1 MTNERIYFHVSSKSV
16 VLYFGFVKVF
26 FCFFFLLHYRAAVD
40 PEMIP
45 WEEWRVTRK
54 ISEGVEWSTCS
65 TTTTTA
71 SSARVNGCGENSVAN
86 RTGRG
91 AGSGIG
97 GCEEDSRQRRRRGEG
112 RGKGQD
118 DDIDNDNDND
128 NVDDMDDV
136 DYVDDVDDVVD
147 NGWGGV
153 RRLQAHRK
161 KVQEMVVDCDRA
173 LLVLVHAHVSLRDT
187 LASVR
192 TASGECAAV
201 ILPCCNW
208 YSKLLHPDG
217 HTPPRAVG
225 HGTLKG

>member
-1 MTNERIYFHVSSKSV
+1 MV
-16 VLYFGFVKVF
+16 
-26 FCFFFLLHYRAAVD
+26 
-40 PEMIP
+40 P

-71 SSARVNGCGENSVAN
+71 SSARVNGGGENSVEN
-86 RTGRG
+86 RTGTG
-91 AGSGIG
+91 AGSGSG
-97 GCEEDSRQRRRRGEG
+97 GCEEVRQDSRQRRRRGEG

-118 DDIDNDNDND
+118 DDIDNDND